1 MGDQMKQAIFC
12 VCTALALMLP
22 HISTQAAGP
31 EEHGEVCMYP
41 DAISVSGSVAGKPLM
56 QPSGFVQ
63 NEGQYGN
70 PLIAFSSRTS
80 SCSVLITKSGDILY
94 NLSHQDYDEAIRGLV
109 LEESFVNQANGCFH
123 GLGSTGTTVSYF
135 KGSDPKKWKSG
146 LPCYE
151 KVVCS
156 DIYPGIDLSLVAN
169 GETYEKVFTIGPGA
183 SADQIRIA
191 VSGVE
196 RLRITEDG
204 DLECHAGE
212 QVCFSRPFA
221 YQVIDGIKSDIAV
234 RYSVDEL
241 VYGFEVDDY
250 NPGYPL
256 IIDPLISSTFFGG
269 SSFEEVGG
277 QLLSSDGTVYIG
289 GFTRS
294 SDFPM
299 VPGAYDETHNGGDE
313 DIFISRLD
321 ADLTSLISSTYI
333 GGNDEDVFMMQAG
346 ILQHENGDIYI
357 CGGSSSDDFPTTDG
371 AYSRSNRGQ
380 LEGIIFFMNADLTT
394 LKASTYIGGTGDD
407 VCKTIA
413 LSDDGAIY
421 VSGETII
428 YSSFPTTKGAFDQ
441 THNGSWDMFIT
452 SFDSTLSAIS
462 ASTLLGGH
470 LYERSREIYL
480 DDDGNVI
487 VAGVTISDDY
497 PVTPGAYDE
506 TFNGVGSWPDYDF
519 CVSTLNGSL
528 TELLASTFIGGK
540 GTDEF
545 HDMEIDGETIVL
557 VGESNSWNFP
567 TTEGVIATEK
577 AGHYDVVV
585 SRLDMDLTTLIASTF
600 INGPTADF
608 GYATAITDQGY
619 VYVAGSTYA
628 DRQFPTTPGAY
639 QENMNLDFK
648 DAIIL
653 RIDKEFKRYTAAT
666 ILGGHGSS
674 VEECNDIDWT
684 EDGRI
689 YVSGITEAPD
699 FPTTPG
705 VIFEDY
711 QGGGD
716 CFISILDELLTLH
729 AGKLVVAPGPGYGNS
744 PLVRVYPVAQDSYYG
759 FEFTA
764 FGSPHYGANVCCG
777 DVNGDEYDEI
787 LVGAGPGEVF
797 GAHVRGFE
805 IDGDP
810 IAGLSFFAYGTH
822 RFGVNVATGDI
833 DGDGYDEIITGAGP
847 GAVFGPHVR
856 AFDYDGTPG
865 VVPVPGVSYFAYGTP
880 KWGVNVSAGD
890 IDGDGFDEILT
901 GAGPGAVYGPHV
913 RGWNVDGGTVSAIHD
928 VSYFAYATLK
938 YGVNVSVGDVDG
950 DGIDEI
956 VTGAGPGQVFGAHVR
971 GWNYDGGSVAPLPG
985 FSFFAWHPS
994 ITRYGAKV
1002 CAGADLDDDGRTEIV
1017 VGPGPDPAMG
1027 TQVRAYRYSEDQIS
1041 EWFNLESFPGLSH
1054 GASVAA
1060 GRF

>member
-1 MGDQMKQAIFC
+1 MGDRMKHAIFC

-22 HISTQAAGP
+22 PTSAQAVGLA
-31 EEHGEVCMYP
+31 EHGQVCTFP
-41 DAISVSGSVAGKPLM
+41 DATSVSGGVAGKPLS
-56 QPSGFVQ
+56 QPSGFIP
-63 NEGQYGN
+63 NEGQFDN
-70 PLIAFSSRTS
+70 PLIAYSSKAA
-80 SCSVLITKSGDILY
+80 SCSVLVSKSGNILY
-94 NLSHQDYDEAIRGLV
+94 KLYDRSEDGTTSGLV
-109 LEESFVNQANGCFH
+109 LEESFVNQVNSCFR
-123 GLGSTGTTVSYF
+123 GFESTGTTVSYF

-183 SADQIRIA
+183 SVDQVRIA
-191 VSGVE
+191 LSGVAH
-196 RLRITEDG
+196 LRITEAG

-212 QVCFSRPFA
+212 QVCFSRPLA
-221 YQVIDGIKSDIAV
+221 YQVIDGIRSDIAV
-234 RYSVDEL
+234 RYSVDGL
-241 VYGFEVDDY
+241 VYGFEIDDY

-256 IIDPLISSTFFGG
+256 IIDPLISSTFLGG
-269 SSFEEVGG
+269 SSLEGVGG

-289 GFTRS
+289 GYTRS

-299 VPGAYDETHNGGDE
+299 VPGAYDSSFNGGDE
-313 DIFISRLD
+313 DIFIARLD
-321 ADLTSLISSTYI
+321 ADLSSLISSTYI

-357 CGGSSSDDFPTTDG
+357 CGGSYSDNFPTTGG
-371 AYSRSNRGQ
+371 AYSRSNGG
-380 LEGIIFFMNADLTT
+380 LFDGVVFILNENLGT
-394 LKASTYIGGTGDD
+394 LIASTYLGGTYDD
-407 VCKTIA
+407 ICNTIA
-413 LSDDGAIY
+413 LSKNGAIY
-421 VSGETII
+421 VSGVTWN
-428 YSSFPTTKGAFDQ
+428 YGSFPTTKGAFDQ
-441 THNGSWDMFIT
+441 THNGSWDIFIT

-577 AGHYDVVV
+577 AGFYDVVV

-600 INGPTADF
+600 INGPSADF

-619 VYVAGSTYA
+619 VYVAGSTSA
-628 DRQFPTTPGAY
+628 HWQFPTTPGAY
-639 QENMNLDFK
+639 QESTNLDLR
-648 DAIIL
+648 DAIVL
-653 RIDKEFKRYTAAT
+653 RIDKEFRRYTAAT

-674 VEECNDIDWT
+674 LEECNDIDWT

-689 YVSGITEAPD
+689 YVSGITAAPD

-705 VIFEDY
+705 VIFEEL
-711 QGGGD
+711 QGGRD

-729 AGKLVVAPGPGYGNS
+729 AGKLIVAPGSAYENP

-759 FEFTA
+759 FEFPA

-777 DVNGDEYDEI
+777 DVDGDE
-787 LVGAGPGEVF
+787 
-797 GAHVRGFE
+797 
-805 IDGDP
+805 
-810 IAGLSFFAYGTH
+810 
-822 RFGVNVATGDI
+822 
-833 DGDGYDEIITGAGP
+833 YDEIITGAGP
-847 GAVFGPHVR
+847 GEIYGPHVRGFDIDGTPLPGLSFLAYGTNKYGVNIAAGDIDGDGFDEIITGAGPGEVFGPHVR

-865 VVPVPGVSYFAYGTP
+865 VIPVPGVSYFAYGTP
-880 KWGVNVSAGD
+880 KWGVNVAAGD
-890 IDGDGFDEILT
+890 IDGDGYDEIVT

-913 RGWNVDGGTVSAIHD
+913 RGWNIDGENAEPIPQVSFLAYGTN
-928 VSYFAYATLK
+928 K
-938 YGVNVSVGDVDG
+938 YGVNVTAGDVDG

-956 VTGAGPGQVFGAHVR
+956 ITGAGPGVVFGPHVR
-971 GWNYDGGSVAPLPG
+971 GWNYDGSSISPLPG
-985 FSFFAWHPS
+985 FSFFAWQTGPLQ
-994 ITRYGAKV
+994 YGV
-1002 CAGADLDDDGRTEIV
+1002 NVYSGTDIDDDGRDELVTGRGPAPEADTEVKVFTYDGSV
-1017 VGPGPDPAMG
+1017 VN
-1027 TQVRAYRYSEDQIS
+1027 
-1041 EWFNLESFPGLSH
+1041 EWFSLEAFPGLTH
-1054 GASVAA
+1054 GVNVAA